1 MRLFLAAVL
10 GVALTYLL
18 WIVPDFVALVA
29 LLMVNVVNKALAPF
43 GVAVDMSWLAD
54 FYSWIRIIPQ
64 VAPVAL
70 MVLLAL
76 SAVFTIF
83 EMEGR

>member
-10 GVALTYLL
+10 GIAVTYLL
-18 WIVPDFVALVA
+18 WIVPDFTAWVA
-29 LLMVNVVNKALAPF
+29 LLIVGAVNKALAPF
-43 GVAVDMSWLAD
+43 GVSVDMSWLSN

-76 SAVFTIF
+76 IAVFSIF
-83 EMEGR
+83 EEARR